1 MIEFSKG
8 AKSGTNS
15 HTHFDFDG
23 DGFAEYTEWISDTQ
37 GLLVWD
43 RNQNGVID
51 DGKELFGD
59 YSVLN
64 SGKSSKDGFEALAD
78 FDTNGD
84 GCVDASDDGWSKLR
98 VWMDNGDGSAQKN
111 LGQYAVRST

>member
-8 AKSGTNS
+8 TKSGTNS

-51 DGKELFGD
+51 DGKELWPAPRRLD
-59 YSVLN
+59 SLN
-64 SGKSSKDGFEALAD
+64 ERKLFKS
-78 FDTNGD
+78 
-84 GCVDASDDGWSKLR
+84 
-98 VWMDNGDGSAQKN
+98 
-111 LGQYAVRST
+111 

>member
-8 AKSGTNS
+8 TKSGTNS

-43 RNQNGVID
+43 RNQNGVMLMNAKI
-51 DGKELFGD
+51 LHLRVFFRNA
-59 YSVLN
+59 SLVIN
-64 SGKSSKDGFEALAD
+64 QRFFREALVNSALCL
-78 FDTNGD
+78 FTNVSPEEKV
-84 GCVDASDDGWSKLR
+84 CSHLPNSK
-98 VWMDNGDGSAQKN
+98 W
-111 LGQYAVRST
+111 

>member
-8 AKSGTNS
+8 TKSGANV

-43 RNQNGVID
+43 KNQNGVMLMNAKILHLR
-51 DGKELFGD
+51 GLFPERFTR
-59 YSVLN
+59 Y
-64 SGKSSKDGFEALAD
+64 
-78 FDTNGD
+78 
-84 GCVDASDDGWSKLR
+84 
-98 VWMDNGDGSAQKN
+98 
-111 LGQYAVRST
+111 

>member
-8 AKSGTNS
+8 TKSGTNS

-51 DGKELFGD
+51 DGKEKRRFSLNRPYRGLYIPRGLWRTLDNFSGGSVALVLTSERFSEAD
-59 YSVLN
+59 YVRDYDTFIKLC
-64 SGKSSKDGFEALAD
+64 KDGRAD
-78 FDTNGD
+78 
-84 GCVDASDDGWSKLR
+84 
-98 VWMDNGDGSAQKN
+98 
-111 LGQYAVRST
+111 